1 MKKLEINGKKLLEW
15 SQPSTSSSVW
25 VGRIVTWFKVEQA
38 VLIGRDNQLSSP
50 YCLCVEGTEKHQLCS
65 LWGIEVIQY
74 VGCKSKLLNW
84 SISMQSHGFIMA
96 FWACLSL
103 ASSFTICPLLTLTG
117 WLPFPQD
124 FCCDVTCILIAF
136 SLPFVFRRYV
146 GAWWPRP
153 NYQIHLERLITDSL
167 WSIHFVVYL
176 KDNCDNLYL
185 NLQAICPLRLIT
197 NFDTYFYEHR
207 IHKIP
212 LYMCQPWLSASV
224 RILGVSCQPH
234 MTLEESLPLSTS
246 VSMFVKWG

>member
-1 MKKLEINGKKLLEW
+1 
-15 SQPSTSSSVW
+15 
-25 VGRIVTWFKVEQA
+25 
-38 VLIGRDNQLSSP
+38 
-50 YCLCVEGTEKHQLCS
+50 
-65 LWGIEVIQY
+65 
-74 VGCKSKLLNW
+74 
-84 SISMQSHGFIMA
+84 MQSHGFIMA

-207 IHKIP
+207 IHKTP
-212 LYMCQPWLSASV
+212 LYICQPRLSALV
-224 RILGVSCQPH
+224 RILGGLMPTPCDLGGITSPLHLSFYVCEVGVTSLRVKGATDVMC
-234 MTLEESLPLSTS
+234 ESWKQHRILKTPQVVMLS
-246 VSMFVKWG
+246 MEKGLQ